1 MGLKESKGVS
11 KDLQDDV
18 EQMVT
23 ARHRDGDNGV
33 GTAAQL
39 STGGYSDTEGREGF
53 LLAIVLQR
61 METGWD
67 SQPDGPSQST
77 VVSRPKEI
85 GLGDSMGEKAGMHLS
100 GARSKAG
107 GTPKAGN

>member
-1 MGLKESKGVS
+1 MS

-39 STGGYSDTEGREGF
+39 STGGCSDTEGREGF
-53 LLAIVLQR
+53 LLATVLQR
-61 METGWD
+61 MEAGWD

-77 VVSRPKEI
+77 VVSRPKET
-85 GLGDSMGEKAGMHLS
+85 GLGDSIREKAGVHLP
-100 GARSKAG
+100 GAHRKAG
-107 GTPKAGN
+107 GNPKAGN